1 MQKIK
6 RILRQ
11 ERKKLVIKAAIKV
24 FAKKGFQGTKTKD
37 LAKAA
42 GISEA
47 MIYKIFKNK
56 DDLYSAIISKNV
68 QDHSN
73 EINDLLSD
81 FSRFPA
87 VLKETVLHVIEK
99 FEKDPAFLRLML
111 FSALEE
117 HKFAQNFAE
126 SHLFSQTEA
135 FAKVIENGIKA
146 GEFHDINPKLA
157 AHIFQSLIGGYCI
170 MQAVLHINISEPI
183 DKQIIAET
191 MVDIFLNGLR
201 KHD

>member
-1 MQKIK
+1 MEKE
-6 RILRQ
+6 RRLTAE
-11 ERKKLVIKAAIKV
+11 ERKQQITKAAMKV
-24 FAKKGFQGTKTKD
+24 FATKGFRGTRTKD
-37 LAKAA
+37 IAKAA

-47 MIYKIFKNK
+47 MIFKIFKNK
-56 DDLYSAIISKNV
+56 DALYSAIISKNV
-68 QDHSN
+68 KDHSK
-73 EINDLLSD
+73 EINDLLYD

-87 VLKETVLHVIEK
+87 VLKETVLQVIEK

-126 SHLFSQTEA
+126 SHLFSQMDA

-146 GEFHDINPKLA
+146 GEFHDISPKLA
-157 AHIFQSLIGGYCI
+157 AQIFQSLIGGYCI

-183 DKQIIAET
+183 DKQIVAET
-191 MVDIFLNGLR
+191 MVNIFLNGLR